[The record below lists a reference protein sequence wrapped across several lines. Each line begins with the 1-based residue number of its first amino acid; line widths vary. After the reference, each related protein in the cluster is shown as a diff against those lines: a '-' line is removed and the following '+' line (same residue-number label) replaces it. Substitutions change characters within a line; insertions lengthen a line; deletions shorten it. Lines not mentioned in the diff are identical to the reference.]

1 MEFDQSVGIG
11 LSIVLFMLRNVFVWS
26 SLRVGAQGGLLAP
39 SLANGALLGAILG
52 GIWNLYLPP
61 APIHAFALIGATAFL
76 AAAQKMPLT
85 AIILIFEF
93 TRINFIFLIPI
104 MLAVSGSIGM
114 CQLTKNYYIKY
125 KV

>member
-1 MEFDQSVGIG
+1 MDKFA
-11 LSIVLFMLRNVFVWS
+11 RWS
-26 SLRVGAQGGLLAP
+26 QGGLLTP

-52 GIWNLYLPP
+52 GIWNWYLPA
-61 APIHAFALIGATAFL
+61 APLHAFAIIGATAFL

-93 TRINFIFLIPI
+93 TRINFVFLIPI
-104 MLAVSGSIGM
+104 MLAVCGSVTM
-114 CQLTKNYYIKY
+114 CQLTKHYYIKY